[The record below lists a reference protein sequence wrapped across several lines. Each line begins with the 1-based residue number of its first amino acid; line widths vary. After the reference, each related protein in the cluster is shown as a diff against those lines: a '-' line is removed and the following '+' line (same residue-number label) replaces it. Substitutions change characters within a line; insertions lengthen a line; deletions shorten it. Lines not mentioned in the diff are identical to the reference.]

1 MPTSAQDNPGRLVF
15 LFDAKLVLGSVTS
28 ESIKLIDE
36 LQSDIKGSKAIYL
49 TVGHLFSPHGDRT
62 TPARQTTKTY
72 RKSLTI
78 LL

>member
-1 MPTSAQDNPGRLVF
+1 VSSLPTSTQDNPGRLVF

-49 TVGHLFSPHGDRT
+49 TVGQSWYKLHGR
-62 TPARQTTKTY
+62 R
-72 RKSLTI
+72 RRE
-78 LL
+78 